1 MSGSFTSLPNNSNFS
16 FYDKYR
22 KDDELFGQQI
32 FNKAAFSIWSKLGE
46 SVLNKQRV
54 ILSSSHEGKIF
65 YAIFSMSTS
74 MSTTSGKLTHKY
86 SLSDY
91 AEFNDVEQLKG
102 HIASNKI
109 TNLCCCYSEK
119 MPDNLDGIDVK
130 HSIEIANADITKLSA
145 VRPKLS
151 LILGKGQHLQAK
163 SAITVIVGSDQFDEP
178 IFKELTTTWKELLG
192 NAINGVDGV
201 VVTLNVL
208 FDGFGNILLQ
218 AKTSG
223 NPKKI
228 LLSIPAETAKPAK
241 PASLHRKGKFM
252 EAGAVL
258 SAFLRESTSNP
269 NNAVTKSYNHTSS
282 LTKVNKNSRAT
293 NQVKKI
299 LSENLY
305 IHSEDEKQQVSHI
318 IENIENIENE
328 ELSQLLNV
336 INRTIKADVY
346 YIDTCVWLYNDFWN
360 GWENFITTV
369 INYCKSNK
377 HKHIVQKSVVNE
389 LNHIKDYKPDMEN
402 QARKALKY
410 IGDYANG
417 LSSSSHSFVDGNDHL
432 ELEPK
437 TKGYADRAIATETAE
452 YYSIGKKVLII
463 SNDTGVAAEVIGRV
477 NLTIDSLTRKHGTK
491 YTPNQN
497 ISPFIVT
504 SWELDYILD
513 LKSKIEQK
521 LKQST

>member
-65 YAIFSMSTS
+65 YAIFSMST
-74 MSTTSGKLTHKY
+74 TIGKPTHKY

-130 HSIEIANADITKLSA
+130 HYIKIANAYITKLSA

-151 LILGKGQHLQAK
+151 LILGEGQHLQAK
-163 SAITVIVGSDQFDEP
+163 SAITVIVGSDQFDKP

-228 LLSIPAETAKPAK
+228 LLSIPAETANIKTVSVAK
-241 PASLHRKGKFM
+241 PAAKNKKGEVQAPGDTLASFID
-252 EAGAVL
+252 
-258 SAFLRESTSNP
+258 TD
-269 NNAVTKSYNHTSS
+269 NNANNQPWLQKKNYTERKRNSGNSITKIITKSLGKT
-282 LTKVNKNSRAT
+282 VNWD
-293 NQVKKI
+293 
-299 LSENLY
+299 ENLVGKTPFELES
-305 IHSEDEKQQVSHI
+305 ILEKI
-318 IENIENIENE
+318 TEA
-328 ELSQLLNV
+328 L
-336 INRTIKADVY
+336 KFDYY
-346 YIDTCVWLYNDFWN
+346 YIDTNVFLDGHHTNIIEHFKPICEENSTEFLIHELVFDEIEHKKKYDDTLKKAANDAYIFIRHN
-360 GWENFITTV
+360 TTTDGPIILHYPDENDPEYKEIV
-369 INYCKSNK
+369 NRKDWSNK
-377 HKHIVQKSVVNE
+377 ADDAIILAAH
-389 LNHIKDYKPDMEN
+389 KDYCNCKN
-402 QARKALKY
+402 
-410 IGDYANG
+410 
-417 LSSSSHSFVDGNDHL
+417 
-432 ELEPK
+432 
-437 TKGYADRAIATETAE
+437 
-452 YYSIGKKVLII
+452 VLII
-463 SNDTGVAAEVIGRV
+463 STDGGLKTRLVGI
-477 NLTIDSLTRKHGTK
+477 TRKWEADVKSIGGIPNTK
-491 YTPNQN
+491 IRPKA
-497 ISPFIVT
+497 ISATDLIALF
-504 SWELDYILD
+504 DYCKTVKD
-513 LKSKIEQK
+513 K
-521 LKQST
+521 LKI

>member
-65 YAIFSMSTS
+65 YAIFSMST
-74 MSTTSGKLTHKY
+74 TIGKPTHKY

-91 AEFNDVEQLKG
+91 AEFNDVEQLKV

-130 HSIEIANADITKLSA
+130 HYIKIANAYNTKLSA

-151 LILGKGQHLQAK
+151 LILGEGQHLQAK
-163 SAITVIVGSDQFDEP
+163 SAITVIVGSDQFDKP

-228 LLSIPAETAKPAK
+228 LLSIPAETANIKTVSVAK
-241 PASLHRKGKFM
+241 PAAKNKKGKVQKP
-252 EAGAVL
+252 GATL
-258 SAFLRESTSNP
+258 ASALDKDNRGKMPTYNNISQANEDNKSVIDILRDDLHCEERLKTLKIETP
-269 NNAVTKSYNHTSS
+269 EDI
-282 LTKVNKNSRAT
+282 NKL
-293 NQVKKI
+293 KK
-299 LSENLY
+299 
-305 IHSEDEKQQVSHI
+305 
-318 IENIENIENE
+318 E
-328 ELSQLLNV
+328 ELKQLLDIINWAIRANV
-336 INRTIKADVY
+336 FY
-346 YIDTCVWLYNDFWN
+346 FDTCVWLEKKWHDL
-360 GWENFITTV
+360 IKHV
-369 INYCKSNK
+369 IKYCEANNCEKNQCW
-377 HKHIVQKSVVNE
+377 HIVQSSVFNE
-389 LNHIKDYKPDMEN
+389 LDHIKNNPQKTEEVRDA
-402 QARKALKY
+402 ARKALII
-410 IGDYANG
+410 IGKTSKKPIGSY
-417 LSSSSHSFVDGNDHL
+417 SFIDGEEHL
-432 ELEPK
+432 ELHPNEN
-437 TKGYADRAIATETAE
+437 GYGDRAIAAETVS
-452 YYSIGKKVLII
+452 YYIIGQKVLII
-463 SNDTGVAAEVIGRV
+463 SNDVAFPGGIWDNVNNGITGHARKNWPKVINR
-477 NLTIDSLTRKHGTK
+477 NEDKF
-491 YTPNQN
+491 PC
-497 ISPFIVT
+497 IVT
-504 SWELDYILD
+504 AWELQQVLT
-513 LKSKIEQK
+513 LKDKLSKLVKEQ
-521 LKQST
+521 T